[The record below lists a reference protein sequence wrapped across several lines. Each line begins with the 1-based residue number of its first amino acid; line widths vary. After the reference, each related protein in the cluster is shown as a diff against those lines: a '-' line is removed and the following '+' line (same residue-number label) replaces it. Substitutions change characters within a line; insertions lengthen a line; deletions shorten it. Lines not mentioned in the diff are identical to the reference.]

1 MTKSNNQ
8 SKKKEM
14 FIGSAYTQ
22 CRTKNSYTVC
32 EYIEKRA
39 TVIFI
44 GGAADQ
50 ESYYFQGPN
59 YNITMA
65 RNGFNDRLA
74 LNPQISSK
82 IKNNIILGYNHVYS
96 ESDIQTN
103 VLNKIKSY
111 ELVYIIGHSLG
122 GWNAAHLSRILKDKG
137 YNVKMLITLDPVG
150 EGVLVYTFSKI
161 FRKPEPHPKAETW
174 INLRAESGLG
184 HASDKVADFGE
195 QWNITSGPDINEE
208 IQVIHA
214 NAYGMFIEKLS
225 TGFSA
230 MDYLFESLIKELT

>member
-1 MTKSNNQ
+1 MTKGNNQ

-50 ESYYFQGPN
+50 EPYYFQGP
-59 YNITMA
+59 YENINMVEFEFS
-65 RNGFNDRLA
+65 NNLKLFS
-74 LNPQISSK
+74 QISNKVNS
-82 IKNNIILGYNHVYS
+82 IILGYNHVYS

-150 EGVLVYTFSKI
+150 EGNLVY
-161 FRKPEPHPKAETW
+161 
-174 INLRAESGLG
+174 L
-184 HASDKVADFGE
+184 
-195 QWNITSGPDINEE
+195 
-208 IQVIHA
+208 
-214 NAYGMFIEKLS
+214 
-225 TGFSA
+225 
-230 MDYLFESLIKELT
+230 